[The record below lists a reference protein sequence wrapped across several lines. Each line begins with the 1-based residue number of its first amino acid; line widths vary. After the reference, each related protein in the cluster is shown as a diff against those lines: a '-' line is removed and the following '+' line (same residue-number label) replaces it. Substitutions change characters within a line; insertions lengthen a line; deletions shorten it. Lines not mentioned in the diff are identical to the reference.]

1 MASVGET
8 LKRYV
13 FWTYERGSIH
23 YDVMVTI
30 ILAFIF
36 ITPRYVDFR
45 DKPQARAA
53 HPTVVLDSSEADG
66 SAVYTVDASLISG
79 AGDVPQQLQSAVESV
94 AGPVKVLDFSPQT
107 AADGTVTAYR
117 VHAKRL

>member
-1 MASVGET
+1 MAGVGET

-13 FWTYERGSIH
+13 FWTYERGSLH

-36 ITPRYVDFR
+36 ITPRFVDFR
-45 DKPQARAA
+45 DKPQTRAA
-53 HPTVVLDSSEADG
+53 HPTGILASAEADG
-66 SAVYTVDASLISG
+66 SAVYTVDASLVTA
-79 AGDVPQQLQSAVESV
+79 AGDLRQQLQAAVESV
-94 AGPVKVLDFSPQT
+94 AGPVKVLDYSAQVE
-107 AADGTVTAYR
+107 ADGKVYAYK